1 MFNNS
6 GEKIQLFAKILFW
19 LEAIGG
25 SIVSIVFAVGEYSG
39 GFIAIGGIIASVVTA
54 YITALF
60 LTAFGELVQNTKT
73 IASQTKGIHNTD
85 SHIASA
91 PAQPVATNNTVDGK
105 QTAASAPSNKT
116 EQSKER
122 EKEDLYQ
129 FALAH
134 IKEGKKMN
142 ITSAIKDL
150 ELLSGYKDADKL
162 LEECKQKLKD
172 LQ

>member
-1 MFNNS
+1 M
-6 GEKIQLFAKILFW
+6 
-19 LEAIGG
+19 
-25 SIVSIVFAVGEYSG
+25 
-39 GFIAIGGIIASVVTA
+39 
-54 YITALF
+54 
-60 LTAFGELVQNTKT
+60 TAFGDLVQNTKA

-85 SHIASA
+85 SRIASA
-91 PAQPVATNNTVDGK
+91 PVQPIEDNSIISKQPVA
-105 QTAASAPSNKT
+105 SAPANKT

-142 ITSAIKDL
+142 LTSAIKDL

-162 LEECKQKLKD
+162 LEECKQKLKA

>member
-25 SIVSIVFAVGEYSG
+25 SVVSIVFAVGEYSG
-39 GFIAIGGIIASVVTA
+39 GFIAIGGIIVSIVTA

-60 LTAFGELVQNTKT
+60 LTAFGELVQNTKA
-73 IASQTKGIHNTD
+73 IASQTKSVSKTD
-85 SHIASA
+85 SHAANASA
-91 PAQPVATNNTVDGK
+91 QSVAANNAVDGK
-105 QTAASAPSNKT
+105 QTAANTPSNKA
-116 EQSKER
+116 EQSKES

-150 ELLSGYKDADKL
+150 ELIPGYKDSDKL